1 MAASSCE
8 RSTQLVKADRAQGQ
22 VAASARGFSAASS
35 CARSTQEHEQ
45 GGDQDAEA
53 QQTCDRALGRAI
65 QLNFVNFFL
74 GDGGRFGLCRLRLHT
89 RRGGVVR
96 RWYHDGDEVSGAPLS
111 LVALRDDGH
120 AQLFSKGFT
129 LDIWIVTDSADKL
142 LNMEPGVHC
151 SIALQSK
158 SWHLGLHAWDKLVQA
173 SSLCKVF
180 ITLAQVPVWASKDWL
195 ASAIEKRATTDVQV
209 AIADAIAQITETAHE

>member
-1 MAASSCE
+1 MVSGIIGEALHGSKLLRAVNPTGQGRPNSRVSGSIGE
-8 RSTQLVKADRAQGQ
+8 GLQRSKLV
-22 VAASARGFSAASS
+22 
-35 CARSTQEHEQ
+35 ARSTQVHEQ

-65 QLNFVNFFL
+65 QLSFVNFFL
-74 GDGGRFGLCRLRLHT
+74 GDGGGFGLCRLRLRT

-111 LVALRDDGH
+111 LLALRDDGH

-129 LDIWIVTDSADKL
+129 
-142 LNMEPGVHC
+142 
-151 SIALQSK
+151 LQSK

-195 ASAIEKRATTDVQV
+195 ASAIGKRVTTDAQV
-209 AIADAIAQITETAHE
+209 AIADAIAQITETAHEC